1 MEKTMF
7 KPNYENKIS
16 EIPQIKK
23 EFDQIL
29 SNCTLCPRNCKINR
43 LKGEVGFCKVKY
55 KPFIASFGPHF
66 GEEKCL
72 VGTFG
77 SGTIFFSSCNLKC
90 IFCQNYDISILNE
103 GQEISFEDLSKI
115 ALYLQDL
122 GCHNL
127 NLVTPSHQAH
137 TISHLIWEGFFKG
150 LRLPIVYNTSGYDSL
165 QTLKLLEGLINIYMP
180 DFKTLNKDFAQ
191 RYLNA
196 PDYPE
201 IIKQTIKE
209 MHRQVGDLKIDE
221 NGIAYE
227 GLLVRHLVMPSFIED
242 SFRILEFL
250 AYEVS
255 PNTAVNIMDQY
266 YPCYKVKEDDII
278 SRRPTLYEIEK
289 VKEYALKL
297 GLRVI
302 N

>member
-1 MEKTMF
+1 MVKIMF

-29 SNCTLCPRNCKINR
+29 SNCTLCPRNCKVNR

-115 ALYLQDL
+115 ALYLQL
-122 GCHNL
+122 LLQVEGIFL
-127 NLVTPSHQAH
+127 LLFLVF
-137 TISHLIWEGFFKG
+137 LI
-150 LRLPIVYNTSGYDSL
+150 
-165 QTLKLLEGLINIYMP
+165 LLL
-180 DFKTLNKDFAQ
+180 
-191 RYLNA
+191 
-196 PDYPE
+196 
-201 IIKQTIKE
+201 
-209 MHRQVGDLKIDE
+209 
-221 NGIAYE
+221 
-227 GLLVRHLVMPSFIED
+227 
-242 SFRILEFL
+242 
-250 AYEVS
+250 
-255 PNTAVNIMDQY
+255 
-266 YPCYKVKEDDII
+266 
-278 SRRPTLYEIEK
+278 
-289 VKEYALKL
+289 
-297 GLRVI
+297 
-302 N
+302 